1 MSQNSVHDCGY
12 TKVLLKVY
20 MLGQKEDSLLTYTQS
35 KQGKRNT
42 EGHTQV
48 WGIWEDVPE
57 SII

>member
-1 MSQNSVHDCGY
+1 
-12 TKVLLKVY
+12 